1 MIKPSFLLR
10 TLARYIFAPVQFVSS
25 RLAGKKPGG
34 FTFCAYRLTHL
45 KPVKAV
51 CFGNGLNK
59 AGRMV
64 LKGRAGRQ
72 SVKLYEA
79 AGAAHADFI
88 CVVGSEKWFGHLFPD
103 VIGLQGHWI
112 AAEWAEGKG
121 IVTDAKTLCRL
132 AEIMVKLH
140 QVPASV
146 LPEAGFD
153 YWYDFILPRFE
164 RAMAF
169 AGEADL
175 AMTVRKRVEAVWSC
189 DSVLMH
195 PDLTPANVI
204 HTADKG
210 FCIID
215 NELLTTGGIPLLD
228 VCNTCKALAPAQAV
242 IYAEAYFRACPEA
255 RHHVS
260 PDMAVA
266 LEAMWLARI
275 VGSAFVAGNMSR
287 FLKAIN
293 QYRTRQSLLPA
304 GLELVIRSGRL

>member
-10 TLARYIFAPVQFVSS
+10 TLAQYIFASVQFASS
-25 RLAGKKPGG
+25 RLAGKEPAG
-34 FTFCAYRLTHL
+34 FTFCAHRLTHL

-51 CFGNGLNK
+51 CYGNGLNK

-79 AGAAHADFI
+79 AGLAHADFI
-88 CVVGSEKWFGHLFPD
+88 CTVGSKKWFGHFFPD
-103 VIGLQGHWI
+103 VIGVQGHWI
-112 AAEWAEGKG
+112 AAEWAKGKRM
-121 IVTDAKTLCRL
+121 VADVKTLHWL

-153 YWYDFILPRFE
+153 YWHDFVLPRFK

-169 AGEADL
+169 AGETDL
-175 AMTVRKRVEAVWSC
+175 VMTVRKSVEAVWLC

-242 IYAEAYFRACPEA
+242 IYAEAYFRACPED
-255 RHHVS
+255 RRQIS
-260 PDMAVA
+260 PDMAAA
-266 LEAMWLARI
+266 LEAVWLARI
-275 VGSAFVAGNMSR
+275 VGSAFVAGNASY
-287 FLKAIN
+287 FLNAIS
-293 QYRTRQSLLPA
+293 QYRAGQSLLPA
-304 GLELVIRSGRL
+304 GLNSVIEAGRL